1 MASERETQVGGWN
14 RKGLRGTFWDDGM
27 LEVLRGVY
35 LSNSSNCVQV
45 IVHFVVYN
53 LHKKS
58 SHRTSCSG
66 DLRELMTVTDAKL
79 TDPLLH
85 ACWCIKPC
93 SAEPRLEECTARRKT
108 VFPGLDNP
116 LTAP

>member
-27 LEVLRGVY
+27 LEVLMGVY
-35 LSNSSNCVQV
+35 LSNSSNCFLV

-66 DLRELMTVTDAKL
+66 DLREMKTVTDAKL
-79 TDPLLH
+79 TDPASRLLVH
-85 ACWCIKPC
+85 KALQCRVP
-93 SAEPRLEECTARRKT
+93 ARGMHHTEEDGISWA
-108 VFPGLDNP
+108 
-116 LTAP
+116 